1 MNPTTLAEQYLS
13 ARLVTPQYAEHLKRT
28 AGKVA
33 TLDPSVINDYLRA
46 RRDQVSS
53 VTLANER
60 RMLLTLMRY
69 GYEEHLI
76 EEAPRGVM
84 RIRQEQPPVRAWSLG
99 AVRQLVNI
107 ANKSRGKRFECGVD
121 KGLFLET
128 WVRLAYDTAARYG
141 DLFSWTTDNLHGDF
155 ICWTM
160 NKTGV
165 AMTRRIGKTTQER
178 VHEILEGRGPL
189 ILGGICHRRY
199 SFRLFRQL
207 LKEAGMSGSGRWL
220 RRSAATHVE
229 ARKKGSAT
237 VLLGHKTP
245 TLAYRSYVDMS
256 QLEEDVMVPSI
267 D

>member
-1 MNPTTLAEQYLS
+1 MTPSTLAETYLS
-13 ARLVTPQYAEHLKRT
+13 ARLVTPQYAKHLQRT
-28 AGKVA
+28 AEKVGSLEPA
-33 TLDPSVINDYLRA
+33 AINDYLRA
-46 RRDQVSS
+46 RRDEVSS

-76 EEAPRGVM
+76 EQAPRGVM
-84 RIRQEQPPVRAWSLG
+84 RIRQDTQPVRAWTLSD
-99 AVRQLVNI
+99 VKTLVNT
-107 ANKSRGKRFECGVD
+107 SLSFRGRTFSCGVD
-121 KGLFLET
+121 KGLFMET

-141 DLFSWTTDNLHGDF
+141 DIFSWTRANLHGEF
-155 ICWTM
+155 MVWTM
-160 NKTGV
+160 KKTGMS
-165 AMTRRIGKTTQER
+165 MTRRIGKTTQER
-178 VHEILEGRGPL
+178 VFEILEDRGPL

-199 SFRLFRQL
+199 SFTLFRKL
-207 LKEAGMSGSGRWL
+207 LKEAGMDGSGRWL

-237 VLLGHKTP
+237 ILLGHKTP